1 MMIVAGTGGSAM
13 RDGRWTLPT
22 TGVGG
27 SLAYR
32 YVPLRGSADRE
43 KAAQP
48 RAGGGSLPS
57 GELHWTPPQ
66 FAQGAQMKW
75 MVTCCM
81 ALVAGCSSPA
91 TRTTPTY
98 LPTPTEAQ
106 KQLEAAALGQAQEKC
121 GQSGKVAVA
130 TRTANA
136 TTYECVSPEDPRY
149 KSQQAAK
156 PPQNPPQ

>member
-1 MMIVAGTGGSAM
+1 
-13 RDGRWTLPT
+13 
-22 TGVGG
+22 
-27 SLAYR
+27 
-32 YVPLRGSADRE
+32 
-43 KAAQP
+43 
-48 RAGGGSLPS
+48 
-57 GELHWTPPQ
+57 
-66 FAQGAQMKW
+66 MKW

-91 TRTTPTY
+91 SRTTPTY
-98 LPTPTEAQ
+98 LPTRTEAQ

-130 TRTANA
+130 TQTADA

>member
-32 YVPLRGSADRE
+32 YVPLRGSADRG

-57 GELHWTPPQ
+57 GELHWTPLQ
-66 FAQGAQMKW
+66 FAQAAQMKW
-75 MVTCCM
+75 MVTCWM

-91 TRTTPTY
+91 SRTTPTY
-98 LPTPTEAQ
+98 LPTRTEAQ
-106 KQLEAAALGQAQEKC
+106 QQLEAAALGQAQEKC

-130 TRTANA
+130 TQTANA